1 MCEKCPANEIDRS
14 PIIEYETKKQYQE
27 HVWKLGCPV
36 ILRKQEICDPEE
48 TGDADRWVAI
58 ADMGSACVALLG
70 ERAQGQMRI

>member
-1 MCEKCPANEIDRS
+1 M
-14 PIIEYETKKQYQE
+14 
-27 HVWKLGCPV
+27 